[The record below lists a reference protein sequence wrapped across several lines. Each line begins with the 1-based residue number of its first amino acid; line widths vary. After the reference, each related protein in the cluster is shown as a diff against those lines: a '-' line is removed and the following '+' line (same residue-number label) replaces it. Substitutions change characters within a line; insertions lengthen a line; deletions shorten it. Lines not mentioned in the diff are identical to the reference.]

1 MSEHRFYRI
10 RTPGTTL
17 QVSPRL
23 LALVP
28 AAVAINLVVG
38 QLASELSLPV
48 YLDTLGTMLVAVLV
62 GLSGGLLVGTV
73 SQLLSGMLRGYVW
86 LPFTPI
92 QWLIA
97 ILAAIAASR
106 GGFATLGRSAAWGA
120 ACGVVCGATSS
131 VISYFLFGGVT
142 ASGVTAVG
150 ALFRTMGFSL
160 PVAVTMASLSTDIV
174 DKTLSFIVIG
184 VLLRS
189 LPRRILGRF
198 PLAARAVG
206 R

>member
-1 MSEHRFYRI
+1 LSEHRFYRI
-10 RTPGTTL
+10 RTPRTTL

-86 LPFTPI
+86 IAFTPI
-92 QWLIA
+92 QWMV
-97 ILAAIAASR
+97 AALVVVAAR
-106 GGFATLGRSAAWGA
+106 NAGFATLVRSGLWGA
-120 ACGVVCGATSS
+120 ASGIVCGATSS
-131 VISYFLFGGVT
+131 VISYALYGGVT
-142 ASGVTAVG
+142 ATGVTAVG
-150 ALFRTMGFSL
+150 ALFRSVGFTL
-160 PVAVTMASLSTDIV
+160 PVAVTMASIVTDIP
-174 DKTLSFIVIG
+174 DKAASFIVIG
-184 VLLRS
+184 ILLRS

>member
-62 GLSGGLLVGTV
+62 GLPGGLLVGTI

-97 ILAAIAASR
+97 VLAAVAASR
-106 GGFATLGRSAAWGA
+106 GGFASVGRSAAWGSPSWMHA
-120 ACGVVCGATSS
+120 GKSCSS
-131 VISYFLFGGVT
+131 
-142 ASGVTAVG
+142 
-150 ALFRTMGFSL
+150 
-160 PVAVTMASLSTDIV
+160 D
-174 DKTLSFIVIG
+174 
-184 VLLRS
+184 
-189 LPRRILGRF
+189 
-198 PLAARAVG
+198 
-206 R
+206 